1 MHAVTPE
8 DINSANTGSKNQP
21 IFKSH
26 YLAVFL
32 FFGRKKRGCRI
43 ERYTISHILTARQ
56 SAGGEIKTIWALTH
70 PHVQGQP
77 VLPAMKVGPGHFA
90 RMLGMPA
97 NSIKLVVPL
106 YLPPGNWLLSL
117 FCLIHLSRMP
127 NVIPLHNDPAVN

>member
-32 FFGRKKRGCRI
+32 FFGRKKRGGKI
-43 ERYTISHILTARQ
+43 ERYTISHILTARK
-56 SAGGEIKTIWALTH
+56 SAGGEIKTIWALTP

-90 RMLGMPA
+90 RMLGDA
-97 NSIKLVVPL
+97 RQQHQTHLAFVFVFVL
-106 YLPPGNWLLSL
+106 LCLPMSYSSVQRAS
-117 FCLIHLSRMP
+117 F
-127 NVIPLHNDPAVN
+127 